1 MYEKYPTDAFVLS
14 GRNRGEADRYYTL
27 YTREFGLIRARCSS
41 VRAERS
47 KMRYAL
53 QTFSLSNVSLIRGRA
68 GWRIAGAAAKS
79 GIVVDAR
86 IGLLP
91 YAALA
96 RISKLL
102 ERLLH
107 GEEKSDYL
115 FDSVQEA
122 RSALLQE
129 RSDADSIELLC
140 VIRIL
145 FALGYIAPNSA
156 MQPLFANCDYT
167 DVMLGTV
174 QAYKVSALGVVNAAL
189 SATQL

>member
-1 MYEKYPTDAFVLS
+1 MYEKYSTDTFVLGS
-14 GRNRGEADRYYTL
+14 RNRGEADRYYTL

-41 VRAERS
+41 VRSEKS

-53 QTFSLSNVSLIRGRA
+53 QTFSYSNVSLIRGRA

-79 GIVVDAR
+79 PLVVDPA
-86 IGLLP
+86 ISMTS

-115 FDSVQEA
+115 FDSVQAA
-122 RSALLQE
+122 RSAVLTPGV
-129 RSDADSIELLC
+129 DAESIELLC

-156 MQPLFANCDYT
+156 MQPLFVNSEYT

-174 QAYKVSALGVVNAAL
+174 QAYKVAALGVVNSAL
-189 SATQL
+189 SATQM